1 MIWPLS
7 HKRKCLKEHQ
17 RVEKERVAHEAC
29 YEMLKMR
36 GFGKSKVA
44 IRLLEHILYCKQRSR
59 HFLNEA
65 KN

>member
-1 MIWPLS
+1 MIRPLFYR
-7 HKRKCLKEHQ
+7 RKCIKEHQ
-17 RVEKERVAHEAC
+17 KIEKERVAHEAC

-36 GFGKSKVA
+36 GFGKSKIA
-44 IRLLEHILYCKQRSR
+44 IRLLEHILYCKRRSH